1 MERDFEIEKN
11 EVIFDFSFSRSG
23 GVYLLPLDY
32 SSSNEAASYPSS
44 SLSFIKVL
52 RGKIPAS
59 FINEPE
65 SLVEL
70 RSADWFG
77 PILLIT
83 AQVYTQ
89 NPDICQII
97 IDSFRETLCGVLD
110 KRNKEKVN
118 VEIVCEKTTDSKMI
132 SIKYSGHDAGLD
144 KLLDTVKSVMNND

>member
-1 MERDFEIEKN
+1 MERVFEIEQN
-11 EVIFDFSFSRSG
+11 EVNFNFSFSHSG

-32 SSSNEAASYPSS
+32 NTSNEAASYPSS

-52 RGKIPAS
+52 KAKMPAS

-97 IDSFRETLCGVLD
+97 IDSVRETLCGVLD

-118 VEIVCEKTTDSKMI
+118 IEIVCEKTSDSKMI
-132 SIKYSGHDAGLD
+132 SVKYSGDEVGLD